1 MTRQLTHVFNNGN
14 SQAVRIPQA
23 FRIAATEV
31 EISRDENGNL
41 ILHPLIPQRGD
52 ALLALLAQFTDAAFL
67 AELEQNQREQAPM
80 QERLPL
86 CRADISGTRI

>member
-1 MTRQLTHVFNNGN
+1 MSRQLTRVFNNGN

-23 FRIAATEV
+23 FRIDATEV
-31 EISRDENGNL
+31 EISRDKSGDL
-41 ILHPLIPQRGD
+41 IIHPLLPQRGN
-52 ALLALLAQFTDAAFL
+52 ALLALLAQFTDTDFL

-86 CRADISGTRI
+86 

>member
-1 MTRQLTHVFNNGN
+1 MSRQLTRVFNNGN

-23 FRIAATEV
+23 FRIDATEV
-31 EISRDENGNL
+31 EISRDKSGDL
-41 ILHPLIPQRGD
+41 IIHPLFPQRGD
-52 ALLALLAQFTDAAFL
+52 ALLALLAQFTDTDFL

-86 CRADISGTRI
+86 